1 MEVDSARQGMTS
13 SLVGWVQVKYSQG
26 INISRKGALS

>member
-13 SLVGWVQVKYSQG
+13 SLVGRVQVKYGLG
-26 INISRKGALS
+26 INISRKGALD